1 MNRFVLDTSIFTN
14 PDVFRAF
21 GTDAQEAILTFSRL
35 ARATGAEFYMP
46 GSVYEE
52 LGNIKNLSEVAAEFE
67 SVVRIRSP
75 RKHEITIPGA
85 LLYELIEEV
94 RYRIDRGLR
103 IAEDAAKEAAQSTA
117 DPGKL
122 INKLRGRYREAL
134 RQGILDSKEDV
145 DVLLLSFEL
154 DGSLVCADE
163 GLRKWADKV
172 GIEIVHPLNFRSI
185 LENRAMPARLTGENG
200 ASATPI
206 LTPASTSHTHTSRT
220 PYKATREETD

>member
-1 MNRFVLDTSIFTN
+1 VDRFVLDTSIFTN
-14 PDVFRAF
+14 PDIFRDF
-21 GTDAQEAILTFSRL
+21 GPDAQAAILEFARL
-35 ARATGAEFYMP
+35 ARETRREFYMP

-52 LGNIKNLSEVAAEFE
+52 LGKIKDLSQVAADFE

-75 RKHEITIPGA
+75 RKHALTIPGA

-103 IAEDAAKEAAQSTA
+103 IAEEAAKEAAQLTE
-117 DPGKL
+117 DPGRL

-154 DGSLVCADE
+154 EAALVCADD

-172 GIEIVHPLNFRSI
+172 GIEIVHPRNFRRI
-185 LENRAMPARLTGENG
+185 LESLGSE
-200 ASATPI
+200 SV
-206 LTPASTSHTHTSRT
+206 
-220 PYKATREETD
+220 

>member
-1 MNRFVLDTSIFTN
+1 MHRFVLDTSVFTN

-21 GTDAQEAILTFSRL
+21 GADAQEAIRTFARL
-35 ARATGAEFYMP
+35 ARATSAEFYMP

-52 LGNIKNLSEVAAEFE
+52 LGKIKDLSDVAADFE

-75 RKHEITIPGA
+75 RKHELTIPGA
-85 LLYELIEEV
+85 FLYEFIEEV

-103 IAEDAAKEAAQSTA
+103 IAEEAAKEAARTPT
-117 DPGKL
+117 DPAQL
-122 INKLRGRYREAL
+122 INRLRGRYREAL

-154 DGSLVCADE
+154 EGALVCADE

-172 GIEIVHPLNFRSI
+172 GIQIVHPHNFRQIIES
-185 LENRAMPARLTGENG
+185 LAAQPTCG
-200 ASATPI
+200 A
-206 LTPASTSHTHTSRT
+206 
-220 PYKATREETD
+220 

>member
-1 MNRFVLDTSIFTN
+1 MNRFVLDTSLFTN

-21 GTDAQEAILTFSRL
+21 GPDSQSAILEFARL
-35 ARATGAEFYMP
+35 ARDTRREFFMP

-52 LGNIKNLSEVAAEFE
+52 LSKMKDLTEVAAEFE
-67 SVVRIRSP
+67 AVVRIRSP
-75 RKHEITIPGA
+75 RKHALTIPGA

-103 IAEDAAKEAAQSTA
+103 IAEEAAKEAAHLA
-117 DPGKL
+117 EKDPGRL

-154 DGSLVCADE
+154 EAALVCADE

-172 GIEIVHPLNFRSI
+172 GIEIVHPLNFRRI
-185 LENRAMPARLTGENG
+185 LESLADPCR
-200 ASATPI
+200 
-206 LTPASTSHTHTSRT
+206 
-220 PYKATREETD
+220 

>member
-1 MNRFVLDTSIFTN
+1 MNRFVLDTSLFTN
-14 PDVFRAF
+14 PDVFRDF
-21 GTDAQEAILTFSRL
+21 GPDTQAAIRSFSQL
-35 ARATGAEFYMP
+35 ARATGREFYMP

-52 LGNIKNLSEVAAEFE
+52 LGKMKDLSEVAAEFE
-67 SVVRIRSP
+67 AVVRIRSP
-75 RKHEITIPGA
+75 RKHTLTIPGA

-103 IAEDAAKEAAQSTA
+103 IAEEAAKEAARSTD
-117 DPGKL
+117 DPGRL

-154 DGSLVCADE
+154 EGALVCAVE

-172 GIEIVHPLNFRSI
+172 GIEIVHPLSFHQI
-185 LENRAMPARLTGENG
+185 LEQLAAEPDGRRGREVPPQDEGGEPPG
-200 ASATPI
+200 GGD
-206 LTPASTSHTHTSRT
+206 LGR
-220 PYKATREETD
+220 R

>member
-1 MNRFVLDTSIFTN
+1 MHRFVLDTSIFTN
-14 PDVFRAF
+14 PDVFRGF
-21 GTDAQEAILTFSRL
+21 GPDAQEAIRCFTLL

-46 GSVYEE
+46 GSVYDE
-52 LGNIKNLSEVAAEFE
+52 LSKIKDLSEVAADFE

-75 RKHEITIPGA
+75 RRHEITIPGA

-103 IAEDAAKEAAQSTA
+103 IAEDAAKEAARTA
-117 DPGKL
+117 EDPGHL

-134 RQGILDSKEDV
+134 RQGILDSKEDA

-154 DGSLVCADE
+154 EAALVCADE

-172 GIEIVHPLNFRSI
+172 GIEIVHPLNFRRI
-185 LENRAMPARLTGENG
+185 LENLGQDSSASSGTENIRR
-200 ASATPI
+200 S
-206 LTPASTSHTHTSRT
+206 
-220 PYKATREETD
+220 

>member
-21 GTDAQEAILTFSRL
+21 GADAQAAIRSFTVLARTTDAD
-35 ARATGAEFYMP
+35 FYMP

-52 LGNIKNLSEVAAEFE
+52 LGKIKDLSDVAADFE
-67 SVVRIRSP
+67 SIVRIRSP
-75 RKHEITIPGA
+75 RKHELTIPGA

-103 IAEDAAKEAAQSTA
+103 IAEEAAKEAARSA
-117 DPGKL
+117 EDPGRL

-154 DGSLVCADE
+154 EAALVCADE

-172 GIEIVHPLNFRSI
+172 GIEIVHPLNFRRI
-185 LENRAMPARLTGENG
+185 LENLGDG
-200 ASATPI
+200 A
-206 LTPASTSHTHTSRT
+206 AS
-220 PYKATREETD
+220 

>member
-1 MNRFVLDTSIFTN
+1 MYRFVLDTSIFTN
-14 PDVFRAF
+14 PDVFRDF
-21 GTDAQEAILTFSRL
+21 GPDAQEAIRRFCRL

-52 LGNIKNLSEVAAEFE
+52 LCKIKDLSEVGAEYE

-103 IAEDAAKEAAQSTA
+103 IAEEAAKEAARTTE
-117 DPGKL
+117 DPGHL

-134 RQGILDSKEDV
+134 RQGILDSKEDA

-154 DGSLVCADE
+154 EAALVSADE

-172 GIEIVHPLNFRSI
+172 GIEIVHPLNFRRI
-185 LENRAMPARLTGENG
+185 LEHLGEDSG
-200 ASATPI
+200 EAE
-206 LTPASTSHTHTSRT
+206 SRDL
-220 PYKATREETD
+220 PRIGPD

>member
-21 GTDAQEAILTFSRL
+21 GADAQDAIRNFSLL
-35 ARATGAEFYMP
+35 ARQTDREYFMP

-52 LGNIKNLSEVAAEFE
+52 LGKMKDLSGVGADFE

-75 RKHEITIPGA
+75 RKHNVTIPGT

-103 IAEDAAKEAAQSTA
+103 IAEEAAKEAAHTTD

-154 DGSLVCADE
+154 DAALVCADE

-172 GIEIVHPLNFRSI
+172 GIEIVHPLNFRHI
-185 LENRAMPARLTGENG
+185 LEKIAAE
-200 ASATPI
+200 SC
-206 LTPASTSHTHTSRT
+206 
-220 PYKATREETD
+220 RE

>member
-21 GTDAQEAILTFSRL
+21 GPDAQEAIRSFAEL
-35 ARATGAEFYMP
+35 ARATGAEFFMP

-52 LGNIKNLSEVAAEFE
+52 LGKIKDLSRVAADFE

-75 RKHEITIPGA
+75 RKHELTIPGA

-103 IAEDAAKEAAQSTA
+103 IAEEAAKEAAKAST
-117 DPGKL
+117 DPGQL

-134 RQGILDSKEDV
+134 RRGILDSKEDV

-154 DGSLVCADE
+154 EGAVVCADE

-172 GIEIVHPLNFRSI
+172 GIEIVHPLNFRRI
-185 LENRAMPARLTGENG
+185 LEKLGERAVD
-200 ASATPI
+200 ATC
-206 LTPASTSHTHTSRT
+206 
-220 PYKATREETD
+220 

>member
-1 MNRFVLDTSIFTN
+1 MHRFVLDTSIFTN

-21 GTDAQEAILTFSRL
+21 GPDAQEAIRCFSRL
-35 ARATGAEFYMP
+35 ARATDSEFYMP

-52 LGNIKNLSEVAAEFE
+52 LSKIKDLSEVGADFE

-103 IAEDAAKEAAQSTA
+103 IAEEAAKEAARTA
-117 DPGKL
+117 DDPGHL

-134 RQGILDSKEDV
+134 RQGILDSKEDA

-154 DGSLVCADE
+154 EAALVCADE

-172 GIEIVHPLNFRSI
+172 GIEIVHPLNFRRI
-185 LENRAMPARLTGENG
+185 LENLGETFT
-200 ASATPI
+200 A
-206 LTPASTSHTHTSRT
+206 LVR
-220 PYKATREETD
+220 

>member
-14 PDVFRAF
+14 PDVFRTF
-21 GTDAQEAILTFSRL
+21 GPDAQEAIRTFVRL
-35 ARATGAEFYMP
+35 ARTTDAKFFMP

-52 LGNIKNLSEVAAEFE
+52 LGLIKDLSDVAADFE

-75 RKHEITIPGA
+75 RKHELTIPSA

-103 IAEDAAKEAAQSTA
+103 IAEDAAKEAANATA
-117 DPGKL
+117 DPGRL

-154 DGSLVCADE
+154 EGALVCADE

-172 GIEIVHPLNFRSI
+172 GIEIVHPRNFRRI
-185 LENRAMPARLTGENG
+185 LEKQAEQPADVPR
-200 ASATPI
+200 
-206 LTPASTSHTHTSRT
+206 PA
-220 PYKATREETD
+220 

>member
-1 MNRFVLDTSIFTN
+1 MDRFVLDTSIFTN
-14 PDVFRAF
+14 PDIFRDF
-21 GTDAQEAILTFSRL
+21 GPDAQAAIREFARL
-35 ARATGAEFYMP
+35 ARETRREFYMP

-52 LGNIKNLSEVAAEFE
+52 LGKIKDLSQVAADFE

-75 RKHEITIPGA
+75 RKHALTIPGA

-103 IAEDAAKEAAQSTA
+103 IAEEAAKEAAQLTE
-117 DPGKL
+117 DPGRL

-154 DGSLVCADE
+154 EAALVCADD

-172 GIEIVHPLNFRSI
+172 GIEIVHPRNFRRI
-185 LENRAMPARLTGENG
+185 LESLGSE
-200 ASATPI
+200 SV
-206 LTPASTSHTHTSRT
+206 
-220 PYKATREETD
+220 

>member
-1 MNRFVLDTSIFTN
+1 MDRFVLDTSIFTN
-14 PDVFRAF
+14 PDIFRDF
-21 GTDAQEAILTFSRL
+21 GPDAQAAIREFARL
-35 ARATGAEFYMP
+35 ARETRREFYMP

-52 LGNIKNLSEVAAEFE
+52 LGKIKDLSQVAADYE

-75 RKHEITIPGA
+75 RKHALTIPGA

-103 IAEDAAKEAAQSTA
+103 IAEEAAKEAAQLTE
-117 DPGKL
+117 DPGRL

-154 DGSLVCADE
+154 EAALVCADD

-172 GIEIVHPLNFRSI
+172 GIEIVHPRNFRRI
-185 LENRAMPARLTGENG
+185 LESLGSE
-200 ASATPI
+200 SV
-206 LTPASTSHTHTSRT
+206 
-220 PYKATREETD
+220 

>member
-21 GTDAQEAILTFSRL
+21 GPDAQEAIRTFSRL
-35 ARATGAEFYMP
+35 AAATGAQFFMP

-52 LGNIKNLSEVAAEFE
+52 LGKIKDLSNVAADFE
-67 SVVRIRSP
+67 AVVRIRSP
-75 RKHEITIPGA
+75 RKYEPTIPGA

-103 IAEDAAKEAAQSTA
+103 IAEEAAKEAAQATT

-134 RQGILDSKEDV
+134 RKGILDSKEDV

-154 DGSLVCADE
+154 AGSLVCADE

-172 GIEIVHPLNFRSI
+172 GIEIIHPLSFRSI
-185 LENRAMPARLTGENG
+185 LEKLAEKRSPKDPAQYPT
-200 ASATPI
+200 TPG
-206 LTPASTSHTHTSRT
+206 
-220 PYKATREETD
+220 

>member
-1 MNRFVLDTSIFTN
+1 MNRFVLDTSLFTN

-21 GTDAQEAILTFSRL
+21 GADAQEAIRVFSRL
-35 ARATGAEFYMP
+35 ARATGRDFFMP

-52 LGNIKNLSEVAAEFE
+52 LGKIKDLSEVAADFE
-67 SVVRIRSP
+67 AVVRLRSP
-75 RKHEITIPGA
+75 RKHALTIPGT

-103 IAEDAAKEAAQSTA
+103 IAEEAAKEAARSL
-117 DPGKL
+117 DNPGKL
-122 INKLRGRYREAL
+122 INRLRGRYREAL

-154 DGSLVCADE
+154 DAPLVCADE

-172 GIEIVHPLNFRSI
+172 GIEVIHPLNFRAI
-185 LENRAMPARLTGENG
+185 LEKLAEEPKASRAG
-200 ASATPI
+200 
-206 LTPASTSHTHTSRT
+206 
-220 PYKATREETD
+220 

>member
-1 MNRFVLDTSIFTN
+1 MNRFVVDTSIFTN
-14 PDVFRAF
+14 PDVYRDF
-21 GTDAQEAILTFSRL
+21 GPDAQSAILGFCRL
-35 ARATGAEFYMP
+35 ARRTGREFYMP

-52 LGNIKNLSEVAAEFE
+52 LGKMKDLSQVAADFE
-67 SVVRIRSP
+67 SIVRIRSP
-75 RKHEITIPGA
+75 RKHTLTIPGA

-103 IAEDAAKEAAQSTA
+103 IAEEAAKEAAQSTD
-117 DPGKL
+117 DPGRL

-154 DGSLVCADE
+154 NAALVCADE

-172 GIEIVHPLNFRSI
+172 GIEIVHPLNFYRI
-185 LENRAMPARLTGENG
+185 LERLG
-200 ASATPI
+200 AERNAG
-206 LTPASTSHTHTSRT
+206 AER
-220 PYKATREETD
+220 KADVGGS

>member
-14 PDVFRAF
+14 PDIFRDF
-21 GTDAQEAILTFSRL
+21 GPDAQAAIREFTRL
-35 ARATGAEFYMP
+35 ARATDREFYMP

-52 LGNIKNLSEVAAEFE
+52 LGKIKDLSEVAADFE

-75 RKHEITIPGA
+75 RKHTLTIPGA

-103 IAEDAAKEAAQSTA
+103 IAEEAAKEAAQLTE
-117 DPGKL
+117 DPGRL

-134 RQGILDSKEDV
+134 RQGILDSKEDA

-154 DGSLVCADE
+154 EAALVCADD

-172 GIEIVHPLNFRSI
+172 GIEIVHPHNFRRI
-185 LENRAMPARLTGENG
+185 LESLASG
-200 ASATPI
+200 A
-206 LTPASTSHTHTSRT
+206 
-220 PYKATREETD
+220 D

>member
-1 MNRFVLDTSIFTN
+1 MQRFVLDTSLFTN

-21 GTDAQEAILTFSRL
+21 GPDTQDAIRCFARL
-35 ARATGAEFYMP
+35 ARATPAEFYMP

-52 LGNIKNLSEVAAEFE
+52 LGNIKDLSGVAADFE

-75 RKHEITIPGA
+75 RKHELTIPGA

-103 IAEDAAKEAAQSTA
+103 IAEDAAKEAARAAS
-117 DPGKL
+117 DPGQL

-154 DGSLVCADE
+154 EAAVVCADE

-172 GIEIVHPLNFRSI
+172 GIEIVHPHNFRHI
-185 LENRAMPARLTGENG
+185 LETLAE
-200 ASATPI
+200 
-206 LTPASTSHTHTSRT
+206 
-220 PYKATREETD
+220 

>member
-21 GTDAQEAILTFSRL
+21 GPDAQEAILCFVRL
-35 ARATGAEFYMP
+35 ARATRCEFFMP

-52 LGNIKNLSEVAAEFE
+52 LGKIKDLSEVGAEFE

-75 RKHEITIPGA
+75 RKHELTIPGA
-85 LLYELIEEV
+85 FLYELIEEV

-103 IAEDAAKEAAQSTA
+103 IAEEAAKEAAHSTE

-122 INKLRGRYREAL
+122 INRLRGRYREAL

-154 DGSLVCADE
+154 EGALVCADE

-172 GIEIVHPLNFRSI
+172 GIEIVHPTNFRRI
-185 LENRAMPARLTGENG
+185 LESLAA
-200 ASATPI
+200 
-206 LTPASTSHTHTSRT
+206 
-220 PYKATREETD
+220 

>member
-1 MNRFVLDTSIFTN
+1 MKCFVLDTSLFTN
-14 PDVFRAF
+14 PDIFRGF
-21 GTDAQEAILTFSRL
+21 GSDTQEAILVFSRL
-35 ARATGAEFYMP
+35 ARETGRDFFMP

-52 LGNIKNLSEVAAEFE
+52 LCKIKDLSAVAADFE
-67 SVVRIRSP
+67 SVVRLRSP
-75 RKHEITIPGA
+75 RKHELTIPGT

-103 IAEDAAKEAAQSTA
+103 IAEEAAKEAARSLD

-122 INKLRGRYREAL
+122 INRLRGRYREAL

-154 DGSLVCADE
+154 NATLVCADE

-172 GIEIVHPLNFRSI
+172 GIEVIHPLNFRAI
-185 LENRAMPARLTGENG
+185 LERLAAFPVAAAHG
-200 ASATPI
+200 SAGSPTPDGGD
-206 LTPASTSHTHTSRT
+206 LAPVQSRMEA
-220 PYKATREETD
+220 PRKS

>member
-14 PDVFRAF
+14 PDIFHAF
-21 GTDAQEAILTFSRL
+21 GRDVQQAIRGFAQL
-35 ARATGAEFYMP
+35 ARATDATFFMP

-52 LGNIKNLSEVAAEFE
+52 LGRIKDLSTVAADFE

-103 IAEDAAKEAAQSTA
+103 IAEDAAKEAGRATT

-154 DGSLVCADE
+154 EGSLVCADE

-172 GIEIVHPLNFRSI
+172 GIEIVDPLNFRQI
-185 LENRAMPARLTGENG
+185 LENLVKPDTSQNG
-200 ASATPI
+200 
-206 LTPASTSHTHTSRT
+206 
-220 PYKATREETD
+220 